1 MEEEE
6 EEEGS
11 GEREQRRHRRQW
23 VHGPVILARCSNG
36 ATTEKD
42 TAADPIN
49 NKAAISF
56 APKKR
61 RPRVRTQRASK
72 PRAAVQQRCMERM
85 SAGLPSSTARSSPNP
100 CSCSPEKNAS
110 RKGALADEKTLP
122 LTPPTL
128 PPAPAPAR
136 STKMDA
142 GQACAGQVGAGQVG
156 AGLGN
161 TGVSLSSPKRSPW
174 SHRPVTLANC
184 ARTVSPSS
192 ALLVGAVDTRAI
204 SPRSAF

>member
-1 MEEEE
+1 
-6 EEEGS
+6 
-11 GEREQRRHRRQW
+11 
-23 VHGPVILARCSNG
+23 
-36 ATTEKD
+36 
-42 TAADPIN
+42 
-49 NKAAISF
+49 
-56 APKKR
+56 
-61 RPRVRTQRASK
+61 VRTRRASK

-128 PPAPAPAR
+128 PPAPAR
-136 STKMDA
+136 SAKMDA
-142 GQACAGQVGAGQVG
+142 RQACAGQVGARQVG
-156 AGLGN
+156 ARLGN
-161 TGVSLSSPKRSPW
+161 TDVSLSSPKRSPW